1 MTFYERMRLVCLS
14 IPAGR
19 VATYGQIAMLCGA
32 PRNAR
37 QVGYGLREGLA
48 GEDIPAFRVV
58 NGKGDLT
65 GANSFPQPDM
75 QSALLAAEGV
85 IAHWNGHCWHVDLK
99 TYGWPTTPADLE
111 AFRLAFDEAETAR
124 KDFSI

>member
-1 MTFYERMRLVCLS
+1 M
-14 IPAGR
+14 PASASRCAASSQSTVFGTSDR
-19 VATYGQIAMLCGA
+19 TPLCGA

-75 QSALLAAEGV
+75 QPALLAAEGV

-111 AFRLAFDEAETAR
+111 AFRLAFESSETSNR
-124 KDFSI
+124 P